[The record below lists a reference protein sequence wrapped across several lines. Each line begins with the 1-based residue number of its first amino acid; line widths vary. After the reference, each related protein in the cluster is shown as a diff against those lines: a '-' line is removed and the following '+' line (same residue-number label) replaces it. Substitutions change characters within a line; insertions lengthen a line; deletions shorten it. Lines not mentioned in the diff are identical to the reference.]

1 VKILHVNMS
10 LDPVSGGGT
19 AERTF
24 QLNRALAIK
33 GIANTVLTTD
43 IGLTPERREAM
54 EAAGVIVR
62 ALPCLQE
69 RFYLPRFSRR
79 EIMDIV
85 GRVDVIHLVGHW
97 TLINALVYLAAHRL
111 GKPYAVC
118 PAGALPLYGRSV
130 ILKKLYNLAIGRQ
143 IVRNAGGHIA
153 ITSDEAVQFSAYG
166 IDREQ
171 VTVIPNGIGEDGF
184 RRYDETAFRQRYGL
198 ASYPFILFMGRLNA
212 IKGPDLL
219 LQAFCALGD
228 QRGEYRLVFAGPD
241 EGMGSA
247 LRKIAAAN
255 QLDER
260 VVFTGYLGG
269 ADKAS
274 AYRASSFL
282 AVPSRQE
289 AMSIV
294 ALEAGITGKP
304 VLITDQCGFRGVAHC
319 GGGIE
324 VPATVEGLCDGMAAM
339 MRNPDDLGNR
349 GGKLQCYVSE
359 YFTWDVISD
368 KYIRLFTQLGRISGN
383 SAV

>member
-1 VKILHVNMS
+1 MKILHVNMS
-10 LDPVSGGGT
+10 LDPVTGGGT

-24 QLNRALAIK
+24 QLSRVLAER
-33 GIANTVLTTD
+33 GIENTVLTTD
-43 IGLTPERREAM
+43 LGLTPERREAM
-54 EAAGVIVR
+54 ERAGVAVR

-85 GRVDVIHLVGHW
+85 GRADVVHLMGHW
-97 TLINALVYLAAHRL
+97 TLINALVYLAVRRL

-118 PAGALPLYGRSV
+118 PAGALPIYGRSV
-130 ILKKLYNLAIGRQ
+130 LMKKLYNLAVGRRM
-143 IVRNAGGHIA
+143 IRNARGHIA
-153 ITSDEAVQFSAYG
+153 ITSDEAAQFREYG
-166 IDREQ
+166 IDPQQ
-171 VTVIPNGIGEDGF
+171 VAVIPNGIGEDGF
-184 RRYDETAFRQRYGL
+184 RCYDETAFRQRYGL
-198 ASYPFILFMGRLNA
+198 ASHPFILFMGRLNV

-219 LQAFCALGD
+219 LQAFCALGGK
-228 QRGEYRLVFAGPD
+228 RGEYRLVFAGPD

-255 QLDER
+255 QLDEQ

-304 VLITDQCGFRGVAHC
+304 VLLTDQCGFRDIARC

-324 VPATVEGLCDGMAAM
+324 VPATVEGLCGGMAAM

-349 GGKLQCYVSE
+349 GKKLQRYVSE

-368 KYIRLFTQLGRISGN
+368 KYITLFTQLGCMPGN